1 MMQEK
6 SMRSQ
11 AEQRSI
17 ELLQQRKDWEG
28 GMESKDAE
36 IAELKKK
43 VEALE
48 EKEKDLQ
55 LELKVGLRIGLDGT
69 RR

>member
-1 MMQEK
+1 
-6 SMRSQ
+6 MRSQ

-17 ELLQQRKDWEG
+17 ELLQQRKDWES

-43 VEALE
+43 VEMLE

-55 LELKVGLRIGLDGT
+55 LELKVGQRVRFDSV
-69 RR
+69 

>member
-1 MMQEK
+1 
-6 SMRSQ
+6 MRSQ

>member
-1 MMQEK
+1 
-6 SMRSQ
+6 MRSQ

-28 GMESKDAE
+28 DMESKDAE

>member
-1 MMQEK
+1 
-6 SMRSQ
+6 MRSQ

-55 LELKVGLRIGLDGT
+55 LELKVGMRVGLDGT

>member
-1 MMQEK
+1 
-6 SMRSQ
+6 MRSQ

-36 IAELKKK
+36 IAEMKKK

>member
-1 MMQEK
+1 
-6 SMRSQ
+6 MRSQ

-17 ELLQQRKDWEG
+17 ELLQQRKDWDGNVEAK
-28 GMESKDAE
+28 EKE

-43 VEALE
+43 VEMLE

-55 LELKVGLRIGLDGT
+55 LELKVGQRVRFDSV
-69 RR
+69 

>member
-55 LELKVGLRIGLDGT
+55 RELKVGLRIGLDGT

>member
-1 MMQEK
+1 MQAQ
-6 SMRSQ
+6 SMRSH
-11 AEQRSI
+11 AEPRSI

>member
-1 MMQEK
+1 
-6 SMRSQ
+6 MRTQ

-28 GMESKDAE
+28 SMESKDAE

-43 VEALE
+43 VEGLE

-55 LELKVGLRIGLDGT
+55 LELKVGSFEFALK
-69 RR
+69 

>member
-1 MMQEK
+1 
-6 SMRSQ
+6 MRSQ

-55 LELKVGLRIGLDGT
+55 LELKVGPRIGLDGT

>member
-1 MMQEK
+1 
-6 SMRSQ
+6 MRSQ

-17 ELLQQRKDWEG
+17 ELLQQRKDWKG

>member
-1 MMQEK
+1 
-6 SMRSQ
+6 MRSQ

-28 GMESKDAE
+28 GMESKDTE

>member
-1 MMQEK
+1 
-6 SMRSQ
+6 MRSQ

-28 GMESKDAE
+28 GMESKDTE

-43 VEALE
+43 VEMLE

-55 LELKVGLRIGLDGT
+55 LELKVGQRVRFDSV
-69 RR
+69 